1 MFGKDPSVQRAKPE
15 EPKPKQASNK
25 SNEGTKGKRK
35 RNMSAMLNFIGLLT
49 LMSMSAVLL
58 SGAGVPV
65 GAIAHAAIGYLQG
78 FLPVQL
84 P

>member
-1 MFGKDPSVQRAKPE
+1 
-15 EPKPKQASNK
+15 
-25 SNEGTKGKRK
+25 
-35 RNMSAMLNFIGLLT
+35 MSAMLNFIGLLT

-78 FLPVQL
+78 FLPVPL